1 MHRSPPRFGPLL
13 ALLLACMLPTALAG
27 ATCKYVDAEG
37 RVTFANV
44 PVKDARKVMCFEPVP
59 NATPAPKRGAPTA
72 SAPQRKPATD
82 FAGNVRV
89 DPDTQKRRDLDRRR
103 ILEDEI
109 ADERRLLD
117 EAMRTA
123 GTPAGDVSPQAQ
135 ERRKALQDTISR
147 HEKNIQAIRREI
159 GSIR

>member
-1 MHRSPPRFGPLL
+1 MPRTPLRSGPLL
-13 ALLLACMLPTALAG
+13 SLLLACASPSVMAD

-59 NATPAPKRGAPTA
+59 NAVPAPKRGTPAA
-72 SAPQRKPATD
+72 NAPQRKPASD
-82 FAGNVRV
+82 FAGNVRI

-103 ILEDEI
+103 ILEDEL
-109 ADERRLLD
+109 ADERRLL
-117 EAMRTA
+117 EESNRIAGATA
-123 GTPAGDVSPQAQ
+123 GDASAQAQ

-147 HEKNIQAIRREI
+147 HEKNIQAIQREI
-159 GSIR
+159 GAIR